1 VNGHPSPEGAG
12 RPPEQSLPVEDG
24 KDPGPSSEDLR
35 RSERTMILV
44 RGIGALFAAYQV
56 LVYDTQPYPSAA
68 YRNMG
73 LALAGVLALGDL
85 AIWLAQK
92 RLRALPHVRAIAL
105 AGLALDIAVASGFVW
120 LFAFDQTSALW
131 VVLFI
136 LPLEGAILFQLS
148 GALGAW
154 LVITLIYIGREVW
167 GSSRFEYELQW
178 SSVSFRMGVGLLIT
192 LVGGLMARDLTQQR
206 TRLRAALA
214 QVRRVDRLRAS
225 LVDTM
230 AHDVRNP
237 LTAIRGAIKTVL
249 GQGDRIDQQTK
260 AELLSGADLQ
270 AGRLERL
277 AADLLD
283 LARLERG
290 RLDLSLQEVKLREAV
305 ETALSFADDQGRYE
319 VRIDPSITVRA
330 DPGRLEQIVVN
341 LAANAL
347 RYGKPPFLAEAGVSN
362 GDVRLELRDHGPGV
376 RPEETAMLFEP
387 FRSEPSRESV
397 GLGLAIVKALS
408 EAHGGTVSYEPNT
421 PRGAC
426 FSVRL
431 PVAGPSPSAR

>member
-1 VNGHPSPEGAG
+1 
-12 RPPEQSLPVEDG
+12 
-24 KDPGPSSEDLR
+24 
-35 RSERTMILV
+35 MILV

-56 LVYDTQPYPSAA
+56 LVYDTQPYPSSA
-68 YRNMG
+68 YRNVG
-73 LALAGVLALGDL
+73 LALAGLLAAGDL
-85 AIWLAQK
+85 GVWLGLNRAWT
-92 RLRALPHVRAIAL
+92 LRGVRAIAL
-105 AGLALDIAVASGFVW
+105 AGLALDVAVAAGFVW

-154 LVITLIYIGREVW
+154 LVTTVIYIGREVW
-167 GSSRFEYELQW
+167 GSSRFDYELQW
-178 SSVSFRMGVGLLIT
+178 SSVTFRMGVGLLIT
-192 LVGGLMARDLTQQR
+192 LVAGLMARDLTQQR
-206 TRLRAALA
+206 TRLREALA

-225 LVDTM
+225 LVSTL
-230 AHDVRNP
+230 AHEVRNP
-237 LTAIRGAIKTVL
+237 LTVIRGAIKTVL
-249 GQGDRIDQQTK
+249 GLGERIDAETK
-260 AELLSGADLQ
+260 VELLSGADHQ
-270 AGRLERL
+270 AARLERL

-290 RLDLSLQEVKLREAV
+290 RLELSLREVKLREAV
-305 ETALSFADDQGRYE
+305 EAALSFADDKGRYD

-347 RYGKPPFLAEAGVSN
+347 RYGEPPFLAEAGLTN
-362 GDVRLELRDHGPGV
+362 GEVRLALRDHGPGV
-376 RPEETAMLFEP
+376 PPEAAAKLFEP
-387 FRSEPSRESV
+387 FRSEQSRESV

-408 EAHGGTVSYEPNT
+408 EAHGGTVSYEANL

-431 PVAGPSPSAR
+431 PVAGPLRPAS

>member
-1 VNGHPSPEGAG
+1 MNTHPSPEGAG
-12 RPPEQSLPVEDG
+12 RPPEQSLPVEEG

-35 RSERTMILV
+35 RSEQTMILV

-73 LALAGVLALGDL
+73 LALAGALALGDL

-120 LFAFDQTSALW
+120 LFAFDQSSALW

-192 LVGGLMARDLTQQR
+192 LVAGLMARDLTQQR
-206 TRLRAALA
+206 TRLREALA

-225 LVDTM
+225 LVDTL

-249 GQGDRIDQQTK
+249 GRGDRIDQQTK

>member
-1 VNGHPSPEGAG
+1 
-12 RPPEQSLPVEDG
+12 
-24 KDPGPSSEDLR
+24 
-35 RSERTMILV
+35 MILV

-56 LVYDTQPYPSAA
+56 LVYDTQPYPTGA
-68 YRNMG
+68 YRNAG
-73 LALAGVLALGDL
+73 LTLAGILAAGNLV
-85 AIWLAQK
+85 IWSLQRRA
-92 RLRALPHVRAIAL
+92 RTLRRGRAIVL
-105 AGLALDIAVASGFVW
+105 AGLALDVLVASGFVW

-154 LVITLIYIGREVW
+154 LVTTLIYIGREVW
-167 GSSRFEYELQW
+167 GSSRFDYELQW
-178 SSVSFRMGVGLLIT
+178 SSVSFRMGVGVLIT
-192 LVGGLMARDLTQQR
+192 LVAGLMARDLTQER
-206 TRLRAALA
+206 ARLRVALT
-214 QVRRVDRLRAS
+214 QIRRVDRLRAS
-225 LVDTM
+225 LVSTL

-237 LTAIRGAIKTVL
+237 LTAIRGAIKTLL
-249 GQGDRIDQQTK
+249 GQGGRIDAETS
-260 AELLSGADLQ
+260 AELLRGADHH

-290 RLDLSLQEVKLREAV
+290 RLDLSLREVKLREAV
-305 ETALSFADDQGRYE
+305 ETALSFADDGGRYD

-341 LAANAL
+341 LASNAL
-347 RYGKPPFLAEAGVSN
+347 RYGEPPFLAEAGLSN
-362 GDVRLELRDHGPGV
+362 GHVRLELRDHGPGV
-376 RPEETAMLFEP
+376 RPEETEMLFEP
-387 FRSEPSRESV
+387 FRSEQSSESV

-408 EAHGGTVSYEPNT
+408 EAHGGTVSYEPNE

-431 PVAGPSPSAR
+431 PVAGPTRMAP

>member
-1 VNGHPSPEGAG
+1 VNTYPSPEGAG
-12 RPPEQSLPVEDG
+12 RPAEPSLVEEPV
-24 KDPGPSSEDLR
+24 DPRPSLDDLR
-35 RSERTMILV
+35 RSGRTMILV

-56 LVYDTQPYPSAA
+56 LVYDTQPYPSSA
-68 YRNMG
+68 YRNAG
-73 LALAGVLALGDL
+73 LALAALLAAGDAGIWVMLRSGRTLG
-85 AIWLAQK
+85 Q
-92 RLRALPHVRAIAL
+92 VRAIAL
-105 AGLALDIAVASGFVW
+105 AGLALDVAVASGFVW
-120 LFAFDQTSALW
+120 LFAFDQSSALW

-136 LPLEGAILFQLS
+136 LPLEGAILFQLP

-154 LVITLIYIGREVW
+154 FVATLTYVGREVW
-167 GSSRFEYELQW
+167 GSARFDYELQW

-192 LVGGLMARDLTQQR
+192 LVAGLMARDLTQQR
-206 TRLRAALA
+206 TQLREALT
-214 QVRRVDRLRAS
+214 QVSRVDRLRAR
-225 LVDTM
+225 LVSTL

-249 GQGDRIDQQTK
+249 GHGDQIDARTK
-260 AELLSGADLQ
+260 AELLSGADHQ

-290 RLDLSLQEVKLREAV
+290 RLELALQEVKLRQAV
-305 ETALSFADDQGRYE
+305 ETALSFADDKGRYD
-319 VRIDPSITVRA
+319 VRIDPNIIVRA

-347 RYGKPPFLAEAGVSN
+347 RYGEPPFLAEARLSN
-362 GDVRLELRDHGPGV
+362 GEVKLALKDHGPGV
-376 RPEETAMLFEP
+376 RPEEAETLFEP
-387 FRSEPSRESV
+387 FRSEKSRESV

-408 EAHGGTVSYEPNT
+408 EAHGGTVSYEPNE

-431 PVAGPSPSAR
+431 PIAGPGATAH